1 MILWK
6 EFFSKVIVFKKIEKR
21 SLLGNAFLLKH
32 NQYRPGKYGLSSESE
47 PVELLLVMLLL
58 LLSEVTLLPF
68 FEPLEEACSAEV
80 LFSILIADSEPDIN
94 SDELSD

>member
-6 EFFSKVIVFKKIEKR
+6 EFFSKVIEFKKIEKR

-58 LLSEVTLLPF
+58 LLSEVTLLSF
-68 FEPLEEACSAEV
+68 LVSFEEDCSVE
-80 LFSILIADSEPDIN
+80 LLLSFLIDESKSDID
-94 SDELSD
+94 SDESSN